1 MRDFSVKPSD
11 SDRTACHI
19 LCRGAKRKEEM
30 PDRAGEYIILGKTCS
45 TRPAEF
51 ARSSLSASGL
61 QTPLFAFSCVCSVGI
76 LGVCSGRGF
85 CFYIAF
91 ATQKVSSS
99 RGDARQGRGVDLSL
113 LKRKCRGRCPA
124 RRPVEMATADLPRI
138 ASHIAPF
145 PFFVSFPKELP
156 FFFSL
161 LKRKK
166 EAKKEKLIAYPFI
179 KRRCIT
185 RLAV

>member
-1 MRDFSVKPSD
+1 MQFWGGYFFFDYSVKNQTCRISQREIRRGRCPARRPAEMATAGLPKD
-11 SDRTACHI
+11 SKPHRPVVPGNTA
-19 LCRGAKRKEEM
+19 
-30 PDRAGEYIILGKTCS
+30 LGKTCS

-113 LKRKCRGRCPA
+113 LKR
-124 RRPVEMATADLPRI
+124 EM
-138 ASHIAPF
+138 
-145 PFFVSFPKELP
+145 
-156 FFFSL
+156 
-161 LKRKK
+161 
-166 EAKKEKLIAYPFI
+166 
-179 KRRCIT
+179 
-185 RLAV
+185 